1 MSKYNEIKAKLRTQL
16 ENDFNKFKEQEIN
29 IFMDYL
35 MQLNLETENKKV
47 SVPNDMV
54 VLSANAFSRI
64 VNMLSVAEGQGL
76 IEDDIV
82 ADILDDIQKT
92 RKQVESIPS
101 NNSQTYEYIRR
112 VKDPYKQ
119 FMDGRTSLAKL
130 LDNLSSNLGK

>member
-112 VKDPYKQ
+112 VKDPYSQ
-119 FMDGRTSLAKL
+119 FMEGRTSLAKL
-130 LDNLSSNLGK
+130 LDNLAKQSG

>member
-1 MSKYNEIKAKLRTQL
+1 MMSKYNEIKAKLRTQL

-54 VLSANAFSRI
+54 VLSANAFSKI
-64 VNMLSVAEGQGL
+64 INMLSVTEGQGL
-76 IEDDIV
+76 IEDGIV

-92 RKQVESIPS
+92 RKQVESIPA
-101 NNSQTYEYIRR
+101 NNSQTYEHIRR
-112 VKDPYKQ
+112 VKDPYNQ
-119 FMDGRTSLAKL
+119 FMEARTSLADL
-130 LDNLSSNLGK
+130 LNRLGK

>member
-130 LDNLSSNLGK
+130 LDNLAKQSG

>member
-1 MSKYNEIKAKLRTQL
+1 MMSKYNEIKAKLRTQL

-119 FMDGRTSLAKL
+119 FMDGRTSLADL
-130 LDNLSSNLGK
+130 LNRLGK

>member
-119 FMDGRTSLAKL
+119 FMDGRTSLADL
-130 LDNLSSNLGK
+130 LNRLGK